1 MITLGTN
8 RHHHSNACV
17 LENGNLVFSLEED
30 RLSKSRYDGL
40 STLNLIEVAKRYNLD
55 LHADCG
61 FYQDDEFKYTNT
73 TFFQYIVSKLYRKDI
88 KFIDY
93 SFDHHL
99 CHAAG
104 AFYNSNYDN
113 AISIVLDGIGSKDMF
128 KGVGESYSAYLCSY
142 PNEFKIIDKKYT
154 DTFKS
159 LGTMYAQYSEHLGFK
174 PGDFHAG
181 KTMGLSSYG
190 KKDKLEYSKETK
202 NMKDFSKSAN
212 LAKTL
217 QLHLEE
223 KTIELIKDCLSKT
236 NTKNICMSGGVI
248 LNCVNNY
255 NIIKTFKDV
264 NFYFEPVSHDAG
276 TSIGAA
282 KLAYYNETKSNTK
295 HTQKIFQGL
304 EPDYSKLNNINHRQT
319 SFLEVAKLLQQGKIV
334 AMFQGRSEIGPRALG
349 NRSILF
355 NPMIENG
362 KDIVNTVKGREWFRP
377 FGATVLKEHALKW
390 FDIEN
395 SPYMLI
401 TSKVKRKDIPSVT
414 HVDNTCRIQTLTKK
428 FNSNFYKLIEE
439 FYTITGVPILL
450 NTSFNLAGEPLVE
463 TFEDAIDTFQRSKL
477 DYMFLPDINT
487 IVER

>member
-1 MITLGTN
+1 MIILGTN

-17 LENGNLVFSLEED
+17 LKNGNLVFSLEED
-30 RLSKSRYDGL
+30 RLSKMRYDGN
-40 STLNLIEVAKRYNLD
+40 STLNLIEIAKRYNID

-61 FYQDDEFKYTNT
+61 FSPDIEFKNT
-73 TFFQYIVSKLYRKDI
+73 TVNFFQYFISKLYKKDVE
-88 KFIDY
+88 FIDY
-93 SFDHHL
+93 SLDHHL

-104 AFYNSNYDN
+104 AFYNSNFSN
-113 AISIVLDGIGSKDMF
+113 AISIVLDGIGSKLNNI
-128 KGVGESYSAYLCSY
+128 GETYSSYNCSY
-142 PNEFKIIDKKYT
+142 PNIFNIIEKRYT
-154 DTFKS
+154 NDFKS
-159 LGTMYAQYSEHLGFK
+159 LGGLYAEYSEHLGFK

-190 KKDKLEYSKETK
+190 KKDKLEYSEETK
-202 NMKDFSKSAN
+202 NMKDFKKSAN

-217 QLHLEE
+217 QNYLEE
-223 KTIELIKDCLSKT
+223 KTIELIDDCLSKT
-236 NTKNICMSGGVI
+236 NVRNVCLSGGVV

-264 NFYFEPVSHDAG
+264 NFYFEPVGHDAG
-276 TSIGAA
+276 TSIGVA

-295 HTQKIFQGL
+295 HKQNMFQGL
-304 EPDYSKLNNINHRQT
+304 EPDYNTLKNTNYRQT
-319 SFLEVAKLLQQGKIV
+319 SFVEVAKLLQEGKLV

-377 FGATVLKEHALKW
+377 FGATVLKEHALGW

-414 HVDNTCRIQTLTKK
+414 HVDNTCRIQTLTKE